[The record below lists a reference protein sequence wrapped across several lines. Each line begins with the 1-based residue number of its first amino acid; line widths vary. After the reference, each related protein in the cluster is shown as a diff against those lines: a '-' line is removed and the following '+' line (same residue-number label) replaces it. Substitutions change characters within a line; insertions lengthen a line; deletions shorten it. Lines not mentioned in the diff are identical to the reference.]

1 MGNELIRME
10 HVSYTYPGVDTPAVS
25 DVSLCIE
32 EGEIVLITGPSGAG
46 KTTLCS
52 MLNRIIP
59 ESYGGEIEGRIFI
72 KGADISK
79 YTIGQMAFISG
90 LLFQDP
96 SGQCTSA
103 TVGDEIAF
111 GPENKGLPVDTVN
124 ALVDKYVGY
133 VNMQSFLKRPPQA
146 LSGGQQQS
154 VIYSSVLAMEPE
166 IYVLDEP
173 TSNLD
178 PLGSDLVFQLMKKVT
193 RDHKKTAIIVEH
205 KLEKIIDMV
214 DRIIVM
220 DKGRIAFNGTPKEVL
235 AHYKELL
242 GIGVVAPQIN
252 QIVNRLNEE
261 RRLSIPAPLTI
272 TEAAESLK
280 SILPEKLPEKRMESV
295 AETFPKPRT
304 FDKPIIEIRDLH
316 FAYNPE
322 VEILHGINLNIYE
335 GEFLSIVGQNGS
347 GKTTIVKT
355 FNGLH
360 KPTGGSVL
368 VKGID
373 TRNETVAKLSQSVG
387 YCFQNPDH
395 QIFSSVVRD
404 ELTYGPKNV
413 GMSAEETE
421 KIVEEVSGM
430 IGIEDILD
438 ENPYNLSKGQ
448 RQQVAVAGILTM
460 KPDVIIVDEP
470 TTGQD
475 PVQSH
480 RMMDMVKRLNT
491 EYGKTIVVITHDM
504 SIAAEYSDRIVT
516 MHNGTII
523 AEGTPREVF
532 CQEEMLNSSN
542 LESPQVTRL
551 LRMAGISEPVAINVE
566 EAMELLGQIN
576 FGKEAPSNGEQ

>member
-1 MGNELIRME
+1 MGELIKFD
-10 HVSYTYPGVDTPAVS
+10 HVSYTYPGVDNPAVN
-25 DVSLCIE
+25 DVSLSIN

-52 MLNRIIP
+52 MLNRIVP
-59 ESYGGEIEGRIFI
+59 ESYGGDISGKIYI
-72 KGADISK
+72 KGADISQ

-96 SGQCTSA
+96 SGQLTSA

-111 GPENKGLPVDTVN
+111 GPENKGLPVDKIN
-124 ALVDKYVGY
+124 ELVDEYIGY
-133 VNMQSFLKRPPQA
+133 VNMQKFIKRPPQA

-154 VIYSSVLAMEPE
+154 IVYASVLAMEPE
-166 IYVLDEP
+166 IYILDEP

-178 PLGSDLVFQLMKKVT
+178 PLGSDLVFRLMKKVAT
-193 RDHKKTAIIVEH
+193 DKKKTAIIVEH

-214 DRIIVM
+214 DRIIIM
-220 DKGRIAFNGTPKEVL
+220 DKGSIAFNGTPKEVL
-235 AHYKELL
+235 SHYKELFK
-242 GIGVVAPQIN
+242 IGVVAPQID
-252 QIVNRLNEE
+252 QVINRINEE
-261 RRLSIPAPLTI
+261 KGYNLPAPI
-272 TEAAESLK
+272 TLSEAVEELR
-280 SILPEKLPEKRMESV
+280 SILPEKLPAEKMREV
-295 AETFPKPRT
+295 GRTFKEPRK
-304 FDKPIIEIRDLH
+304 FDKPIIEVKDLH
-316 FAYNPE
+316 FYYNPE
-322 VEILHGINLNIYE
+322 VEILHGINLDIYE

-360 KPTGGSVL
+360 KPTGGSVI
-368 VKGID
+368 VKGTD
-373 TRNETVAKLSQSVG
+373 TKTSTVAKLSRSVG

-413 GMSAEETE
+413 GMSQDEIDN
-421 KIVEEVSGM
+421 IVDEVSKM

-448 RQQVAVAGILTM
+448 RQQIAVAAILTM
-460 KPDVIIVDEP
+460 KPDVIVVDEP

-475 PVQSH
+475 PRQSH
-480 RMMDMVKRLNT
+480 QMMDMVKRLNT
-491 EYGKTIVVITHDM
+491 DYGKTIVVITHDM

-523 AEGTPREVF
+523 AQGTPRDVF
-532 CQEEMLNSSN
+532 KEEEMLNSSN

-551 LRMAGISEPVAINVE
+551 LKMAGITDPIAIDVD
-566 EAMELLGQIN
+566 EAMQLISTMDLR
-576 FGKEAPSNGEQ
+576 KEA

>member
-1 MGNELIRME
+1 MGELIKFD
-10 HVSYTYPGVDTPAVS
+10 HVSYTYPGVDNPAVN
-25 DVSLCIE
+25 DVSLSIN

-52 MLNRIIP
+52 MLNRIVP
-59 ESYGGEIEGRIFI
+59 ESYGGDISGKIYI
-72 KGADISK
+72 KGADISQ

-96 SGQCTSA
+96 SGQLTSA

-111 GPENKGLPVDTVN
+111 GPENKGLPVDKIN
-124 ALVDKYVGY
+124 ELVDEYIGY
-133 VNMQSFLKRPPQA
+133 VNMRKFIKRPPQA

-154 VIYSSVLAMEPE
+154 IVYASVLAMEPE
-166 IYVLDEP
+166 IYILDEP

-178 PLGSDLVFQLMKKVT
+178 PLGSDLVFRLMKKVAT
-193 RDHKKTAIIVEH
+193 DKKKTAIIVEH

-214 DRIIVM
+214 DRIIIM
-220 DKGRIAFNGTPKEVL
+220 DKGSIAFNGTPKEVL
-235 AHYKELL
+235 SHYKELFK
-242 GIGVVAPQIN
+242 IGVVAPQID
-252 QIVNRLNEE
+252 QVINRINEE
-261 RRLSIPAPLTI
+261 KGYNLPAPI
-272 TEAAESLK
+272 TLSEAVEELR
-280 SILPEKLPEKRMESV
+280 SILPEKLPAEKMREV
-295 AETFPKPRT
+295 GRTFKEPRK
-304 FDKPIIEIRDLH
+304 FDKPIIEVKDLH
-316 FAYNPE
+316 FYYNPE
-322 VEILHGINLNIYE
+322 VEILHGINLDIYE

-360 KPTGGSVL
+360 KPTGGSVI
-368 VKGID
+368 VKGTD
-373 TRNETVAKLSQSVG
+373 TKTSTVAKLSRSVG

-413 GMSAEETE
+413 GMSQDEIDN
-421 KIVEEVSGM
+421 IVDEVSKM

-448 RQQVAVAGILTM
+448 RQQIAVAAILTM
-460 KPDVIIVDEP
+460 KPDVIVVDEP

-475 PVQSH
+475 PRQSH
-480 RMMDMVKRLNT
+480 QMMDMVKRLNT
-491 EYGKTIVVITHDM
+491 DYGKTIVVITHDM

-523 AEGTPREVF
+523 AQGTPRDVF
-532 CQEEMLNSSN
+532 KEEEMLNSSN

-551 LRMAGISEPVAINVE
+551 LKMAGITDPIAIDVD
-566 EAMELLGQIN
+566 EAMQLISTMDLR
-576 FGKEAPSNGEQ
+576 KEA

>member
-1 MGNELIRME
+1 MGELIKFD
-10 HVSYTYPGVDTPAVS
+10 HVSYTYPGVDNPAVN
-25 DVSLCIE
+25 DVSLSIN

-52 MLNRIIP
+52 MLNRIVP
-59 ESYGGEIEGRIFI
+59 ESYGGDISGKIYI
-72 KGADISK
+72 KGADISQ

-96 SGQCTSA
+96 SGQLTSA

-111 GPENKGLPVDTVN
+111 GPENKGLPVDKIN
-124 ALVDKYVGY
+124 ELVDEYIGY
-133 VNMQSFLKRPPQA
+133 VNMQKFIKRPPQA

-154 VIYSSVLAMEPE
+154 IVYASVLAMEPE
-166 IYVLDEP
+166 IYILDEP

-178 PLGSDLVFQLMKKVT
+178 PLGSDLVFRLMKKVAT
-193 RDHKKTAIIVEH
+193 DKKKTAIIVEH

-214 DRIIVM
+214 DRIIIM
-220 DKGRIAFNGTPKEVL
+220 DKGSIAFNGTPKEVL
-235 AHYKELL
+235 SHYKELFK
-242 GIGVVAPQIN
+242 IGVVAPQID
-252 QIVNRLNEE
+252 QVINRINEE
-261 RRLSIPAPLTI
+261 KGYNLPAPI
-272 TEAAESLK
+272 TLSEAVEELR
-280 SILPEKLPEKRMESV
+280 SILPEKLPAEKMSEVGR
-295 AETFPKPRT
+295 TFKEPRK
-304 FDKPIIEIRDLH
+304 FDKPIIEVKDLH
-316 FAYNPE
+316 FYYNPE
-322 VEILHGINLNIYE
+322 VEILHGINLDIYE

-360 KPTGGSVL
+360 KPTGGSVI

-373 TRNETVAKLSQSVG
+373 TKTSTVAKLSRSVG

-413 GMSAEETE
+413 GMSQEEIDN
-421 KIVEEVSGM
+421 IVDEVSKM

-448 RQQVAVAGILTM
+448 RQQIAVAAILTM
-460 KPDVIIVDEP
+460 KPDVIVVDEP

-475 PVQSH
+475 PRQSH
-480 RMMDMVKRLNT
+480 QMMDMVKRLNT
-491 EYGKTIVVITHDM
+491 DYGKTIVVITHDM

-523 AEGTPREVF
+523 AQGTPRDVF
-532 CQEEMLNSSN
+532 KEEEMLNSSN

-551 LRMAGISEPVAINVE
+551 LKMAGITDPIAIDVD
-566 EAMELLGQIN
+566 EAMQLISTMDLR
-576 FGKEAPSNGEQ
+576 KEA